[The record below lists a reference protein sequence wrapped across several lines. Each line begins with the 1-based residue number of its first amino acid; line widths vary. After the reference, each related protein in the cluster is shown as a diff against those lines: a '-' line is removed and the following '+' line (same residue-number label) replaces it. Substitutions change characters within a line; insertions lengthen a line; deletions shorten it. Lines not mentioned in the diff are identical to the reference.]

1 MARKRN
7 EEYQGDDDDDEFID
21 EPVESYEDPPDFVDD
36 APDEGET
43 FSVFHFGHE
52 ITKFMSTS
60 NVVVR
65 FKDVALMDF
74 RVNR

>member
-36 APDEGET
+36 APDEGEI
-43 FSVFHFGHE
+43 F
-52 ITKFMSTS
+52 
-60 NVVVR
+60 
-65 FKDVALMDF
+65 F
-74 RVNR
+74 RPRNHKIHVYVKCGRAI